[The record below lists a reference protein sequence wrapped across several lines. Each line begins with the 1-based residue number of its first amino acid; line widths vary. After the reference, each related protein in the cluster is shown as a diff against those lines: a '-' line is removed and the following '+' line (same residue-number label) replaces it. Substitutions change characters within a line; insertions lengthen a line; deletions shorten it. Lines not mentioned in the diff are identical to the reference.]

1 MKSTITIN
9 GVEVEDSTMLGPTPS
24 ITSTSGTIPIS
35 GGITDLSI
43 NGIGC
48 NGIGSL
54 TWESDY
60 ILSDTINSSLGRS
73 LHVQGDA
80 EFDGDIRIKGK
91 SLVDSLDQIEKRLA
105 ILKVNPELEERWEK
119 LKVLGDEYRALE
131 KDILEKEQIWK
142 TLKK

>member
-1 MKSTITIN
+1 MKSTVTIN
-9 GVEVEDSTMLGPTPS
+9 GIDIQDSTMMSTAPNIMGTAGTTP
-24 ITSTSGTIPIS
+24 IIGVISTNGT
-35 GGITDLSI
+35 TT
-43 NGIGC
+43 
-48 NGIGSL
+48 GIGSL